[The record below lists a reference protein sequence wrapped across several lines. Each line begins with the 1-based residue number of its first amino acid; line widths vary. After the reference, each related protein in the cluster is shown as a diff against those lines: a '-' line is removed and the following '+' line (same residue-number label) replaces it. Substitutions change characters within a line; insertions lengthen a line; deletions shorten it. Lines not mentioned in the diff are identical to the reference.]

1 MSRHFIFEPGEWL
14 GAGQVSF
21 SVSPDV
27 LYFRT
32 KWTGVEQ
39 DAHLYVLT
47 QIVEIVGG
55 DRIVN
60 YFSVTLHEGST
71 FNIVLKNELLGT
83 FTGSGVLEDGLV
95 AWEFRYPGVF
105 EGYEVYERSHETEY
119 TMHAEYLSSDQSRT
133 SIRGRIWKKHP
144 NDTDLMG

>member
-1 MSRHFIFEPGEWL
+1 MSRHFTFDSGEWL

-21 SVSPDV
+21 SMSPDV

-32 KWTGVEQ
+32 KWTSVEQ
-39 DAHLYVLT
+39 DTNLYMLT
-47 QIVEIVGG
+47 QVVEIVGG

-60 YFSVTLHEGST
+60 YFTVKLHEST
-71 FNIVLKNELLGT
+71 TFEIIIKNELLGT
-83 FTGSGVLEDGLV
+83 FAGSGIWEDGLV

-119 TMHAEYLSSDQSRT
+119 TMHAEYLASEQRT

-144 NDTDLMG
+144 QDTDLM